1 LRINKQLDAASNSRL
16 SPDQPDALEP
26 EHHLVDRRWTDLKKL
41 LHIGFSRR
49 SAVQVRICADKR
61 QILALLGREGYCGT
75 RRLGHRL
82 QPFVCASNLEAK

>member
-16 SPDQPDALEP
+16 SPDEPGALEP

-41 LHIGFSRR
+41 LHIGFSRG

-61 QILALLGREGYCGT
+61 QILTLLGREGYCGR
-75 RRLGHRL
+75 RRLGHRI
-82 QPFVCASNLEAK
+82 QSSICASILEAK